1 MPINKVRFLL
11 TLSSTLL
18 FAICTH
24 AAPPTT
30 LVVSIR
36 GLDNPYHVGYADGAK
51 ALGKSLNLPVDVL
64 STEADSQKGI
74 SDIRAEVAKTGGNFV
89 LNLDPNQSPDVVP
102 IAKILEQHQATDS
115 DLD

>member
-1 MPINKVRFLL
+1 MHINKFCFLL
-11 TLSSTLL
+11 AIPSTLL
-18 FAICTH
+18 FAVCTQ
-24 AAPPTT
+24 AAPSTT

-89 LNLDPNQSPDVVP
+89 LNLDPNQSPDHTSGRQP
-102 IAKILEQHQATDS
+102 ARAPRALR
-115 DLD
+115 

>member
-1 MPINKVRFLL
+1 MLNNKLRFLL
-11 TLSSTLL
+11 TISSTCL
-18 FAICTH
+18 FAVCAY
-24 AAPPTT
+24 AASPIT

-74 SDIRAEVAKTGGNFV
+74 SDIRAEVAKTGGNLV

-102 IAKILEQHQATDS
+102 IAKILEDAG
-115 DLD
+115 

>member
-1 MPINKVRFLL
+1 MHINKFCFLL
-11 TLSSTLL
+11 AIPSTLL
-18 FAICTH
+18 FAVCTQ

-74 SDIRAEVAKTGGNFV
+74 SDIRAEVSKTGGNFV
-89 LNLDPNQSPDVVP
+89 FNLEPNQWPDVVP
-102 IAKILEQHQATDS
+102 IAQIFADA
-115 DLD
+115 DAYW